1 MIKKL
6 LQICCV
12 LVLCVDLTFSA
23 ASERPICIDD
33 GSLGLMFLT
42 RFFPEA
48 VVTNYYPNYRLVNLF
63 PKDVI
68 SSDHYTH
75 HLFRIPACGRGA
87 TDKDYF
93 NAICN
98 SLGIGLKRG
107 MNAKIVPEGCE
118 TLEDQYKVIGIV
130 YEYLYKLRFYGF
142 GKLIP
147 DLVKKIES
155 KGVIPGSKWLNKRWR
170 KIKDE
175 KPKLTIKIP
184 VFTMTFSSETDTS
197 P

>member
-6 LQICCV
+6 LQICFICGAFF
-12 LVLCVDLTFSA
+12 DLKFPA
-23 ASERPICIDD
+23 AGERPSCIDD
-33 GSLGLMFLT
+33 GSLDLMFLT

-63 PKDVI
+63 PQAVI
-68 SSDHYTH
+68 SSDHCTH
-75 HLFRIPACGRGA
+75 CLFRMPACGLGA

-98 SLGIGLKRG
+98 SLGIGLRRG

-130 YEYLYKLRFYGF
+130 YEYLYKLQFYGF

-147 DLVKKIES
+147 VLVNKIES
-155 KGVIPGSKWLNKRWR
+155 KGVIPGSRWLNKHWR
-170 KIKDE
+170 KIRYDKRNLRLE
-175 KPKLTIKIP
+175 IP
-184 VFTMTFSSETDTS
+184 TDTD
-197 P
+197 